1 MDRED
6 GGGSARG
13 WSVYDAGKNGPVGC
27 VGDKAS
33 VAVKGFDVGVEVLP
47 V

>member
-1 MDRED
+1 MDGKD
-6 GGGSARG
+6 GGCGAGGR
-13 WSVYDAGKNGPVGC
+13 SVYDAGKDRPVGC